1 MKKLFALLV
10 VVFAAFM
17 LVGCAPKDAA
27 AAKEKLEKKDYA
39 VAVDGTI
46 IPTALKL
53 LGVEDIETVLTATK
67 SVEDKDG
74 NKSAESVT
82 AIKFADA
89 KAAKAALE
97 KIQDYAKKNGS
108 ETDVKK
114 SGAWLFYGTEK
125 GVKAFK

>member
-46 IPTALKL
+46 IPTALRL
-53 LGVEDIETVLTATK
+53 VGVSDIETVLTATK
-67 SVEDKDG
+67 TVEDKDG
-74 NKSAESVT
+74 NRTVESVT

-97 KIQDYAKKNGS
+97 KVKEYAEKNGS
-108 ETDVKK
+108 ESEVKK
-114 SGAWLFYGTEK
+114 TGAWLYYGTK
-125 GVKAFK
+125 AGAKAFN